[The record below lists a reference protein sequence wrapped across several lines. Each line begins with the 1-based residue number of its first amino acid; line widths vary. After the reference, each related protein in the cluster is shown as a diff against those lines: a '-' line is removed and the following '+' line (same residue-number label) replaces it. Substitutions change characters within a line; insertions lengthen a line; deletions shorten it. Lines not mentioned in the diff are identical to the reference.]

1 MTFVF
6 SSLFCTTAFYS
17 APTDYLYNSHYYWG
31 GHMWPRS
38 LQNRRWG
45 RADAMRRLGGF
56 LRFGGSSARILIGPS
71 PWRLAH
77 PTSHLHPPEYYHGQY
92 SYESSEHDDDGRDG
106 NIHVTHHVG
115 VPSCP
120 KACHITLSKN
130 EKSGKVRQ

>member
-1 MTFVF
+1 
-6 SSLFCTTAFYS
+6 
-17 APTDYLYNSHYYWG
+17 
-31 GHMWPRS
+31 MWPRS

-92 SYESSEHDDDGRDG
+92 SYEISEHDDDGRDPWSIMSTRRSDFDL
-106 NIHVTHHVG
+106 NNRP
-115 VPSCP
+115 PS
-120 KACHITLSKN
+120 ASTITMCTLRKLNPQFSFEITFDKLWTISVMGATG
-130 EKSGKVRQ
+130 SGKTTVSHAQ